1 MINILKMDRRNKKKI
16 LIEFIIA
23 IFILSLNFILAYKLG
38 QESKVYYKP
47 FFDFKDEFGEEYNK
61 LFSVV
66 WEKIKNNFVDQKK
79 VDPKKAGFEAIR
91 GIVRSLDDPYS
102 DLYTPKQSKIFEE
115 DLKGSFCGVGIE
127 IGIRN
132 NLLTV
137 ISPLEGTPAA
147 RAKIKAG
154 DIISKINGEDT
165 SNISLDEA
173 VSKIRG
179 ECGTKVKLTIIR
191 EGWKEERDFEI
202 VREEIKIKAVE
213 GKLIEPDIGY
223 IKINTF
229 NINTVPE
236 FVEKFNEL
244 SKSGAQKYI
253 LDLRNN
259 PGGYLDVAIQLSEFF
274 VPRGKIILKEIWGR
288 EMKEKVV
295 RSEGPGTLKDLKTV
309 ILVNKGS
316 ASASEIFAG
325 ALRDNLGIKLIG
337 EKTFGKGSVQEV
349 YKLNSYLLK
358 LTIAYWLTPNGEKL
372 EGNGLEPDIKVVDK
386 NPEDNIDEVLN
397 KAIEILK

>member
-1 MINILKMDRRNKKKI
+1 MDIKSKKRI
-16 LIEFIIA
+16 LIEFIVA
-23 IFILSLNFILAYKLG
+23 IFILSLNFVLAYKLG
-38 QESKVYYKP
+38 KESRVYYKP
-47 FFDFKDEFGEEYNK
+47 FFDFKQEFGEEYNK
-61 LFSVV
+61 LFSEV
-66 WEKIKNNFVDQKK
+66 WKKIKENFVDKKKINPQK
-79 VDPKKAGFEAIR
+79 AAFEAIR
-91 GIVRSLDDPYS
+91 GLVRSLDDPYS
-102 DLYTPKQSKIFEE
+102 DLYTPMQSKIFEE
-115 DLKGSFCGVGIE
+115 DLKGSFCGIGIE

-154 DIISKINGEDT
+154 DVISKINGEDT
-165 SNISLDEA
+165 TNISLEEA

-191 EGWKEERDFEI
+191 EGWKEEKDFELT
-202 VREEIKIKAVE
+202 REEIKIKAVE
-213 GKLIEPDIGY
+213 SKFIEPDIGY

-229 NINTVPE
+229 NQNTIPE
-236 FVEKFNEL
+236 FVEKFNKL
-244 SKSGAQKYI
+244 SKEGANKYI

-259 PGGYLDVAIQLSEFF
+259 PGGYLDVAIQMSEFF
-274 VPRGKIILKEIWGR
+274 IPRGKIILKETGKDG
-288 EMKEKVV
+288 KEKVI
-295 RSEGPGTLKDLKTV
+295 RSEGPGTLKDIKV
-309 ILVNKGS
+309 VVLVNKGS

-337 EKTFGKGSVQEV
+337 EKTFGKGSVQQV
-349 YKLNSYLLK
+349 FKINSYLLK
-358 LTIAYWLTPNGEKL
+358 LTIAYWLTPKGAKL

-397 KAIEILK
+397 KGIEILK

>member
-1 MINILKMDRRNKKKI
+1 MDRKNKKKI
-16 LIEFIIA
+16 LIEFVIA
-23 IFILSLNFILAYKLG
+23 IFILSLNFVLAYKLG
-38 QESKVYYKP
+38 KESRAYYNPP
-47 FFDFKDEFGEEYNK
+47 FFDFKQEFGEEYNK
-61 LFSVV
+61 LFSEV
-66 WEKIKNNFVDQKK
+66 WAKIKENFVDQKR
-79 VDPKKAGFEAIR
+79 VNPEKAGFEAVR

-102 DLYTPKQSKIFEE
+102 DLYTPQESKIFEE
-115 DLKGSFCGVGIE
+115 DLKGSFCGIGIE

-137 ISPLEGTPAA
+137 ISPLENTPAA
-147 RAKIKAG
+147 KAKIKAG
-154 DIISKINGEDT
+154 DIITKINGEDT
-165 SNISLDEA
+165 SNISLEEA

-179 ECGTKVKLTIIR
+179 ECGTKVKLTITR
-191 EGWKEERDFEI
+191 EGWKEEKDFELI
-202 VREEIKIKAVE
+202 REEIKIKAVE
-213 GKLIEPDIGY
+213 GKFIEPDIGY

-229 NINTVPE
+229 NQNTIPE

-244 SKSGAQKYI
+244 SKNGANKYI

-259 PGGYLDVAIQLSEFF
+259 PGGYLDVAIQMSEFF

-288 EMKEKVV
+288 EQKEKVI
-295 RSEGPGTLKDLKTV
+295 RSEGPGTLKDLKVV

-325 ALRDNLGIKLIG
+325 ALRDNLGVKLIG

-349 YKLNSYLLK
+349 FKIDSYLLK
-358 LTIAYWLTPNGEKL
+358 LTIAYWLTPDGIKL

-386 NPEDNIDEVLN
+386 NPDDNVDEVLN
-397 KAIEILK
+397 RAIEILQQK

>member
-1 MINILKMDRRNKKKI
+1 MDRKNKKKV
-16 LIEFIIA
+16 LIEFVIA
-23 IFILSLNFILAYKLG
+23 IFILSLNFVLAYKLG
-38 QESKVYYKP
+38 KESRAYYNPP
-47 FFDFKDEFGEEYNK
+47 FFDFKQEFGEEYNK
-61 LFSVV
+61 LFSEV
-66 WEKIKNNFVDQKK
+66 WAKIKENFVDQKR
-79 VDPKKAGFEAIR
+79 VNPEKAGFEAVR

-102 DLYTPKQSKIFEE
+102 DLYTPQESKIFEE
-115 DLKGSFCGVGIE
+115 DLKGSFCGIGIE

-137 ISPLEGTPAA
+137 ISPLENTPAA
-147 RAKIKAG
+147 KAKIKAG
-154 DIISKINGEDT
+154 DIITKINGEDT
-165 SNISLDEA
+165 SNISLEEA

-191 EGWKEERDFEI
+191 EGWKEEKDFELI
-202 VREEIKIKAVE
+202 REEIKIKAVE
-213 GKLIEPDIGY
+213 GKFIEPDIGY

-229 NINTVPE
+229 NQNTIPE

-244 SKSGAQKYI
+244 SKNGANKYI

-259 PGGYLDVAIQLSEFF
+259 PGGYLDVAIQMSEFF

-288 EMKEKVV
+288 EQKEKVI
-295 RSEGPGTLKDLKTV
+295 RSEGPGTLKDLKVV

-325 ALRDNLGIKLIG
+325 ALRDNLGVKLIG

-349 YKLNSYLLK
+349 FKIDSYLLK
-358 LTIAYWLTPNGEKL
+358 LTIAYWLTPDGVKL

-386 NPEDNIDEVLN
+386 NPDDNVDEVLN
-397 KAIEILK
+397 RAIEILQQK

>member
-1 MINILKMDRRNKKKI
+1 MDRKNKKKI
-16 LIEFIIA
+16 LIEFVIA
-23 IFILSLNFILAYKLG
+23 IFILSLNFVLAYKLG
-38 QESKVYYKP
+38 KESRAYYNPP
-47 FFDFKDEFGEEYNK
+47 FFDFKQEFGEEYNK
-61 LFSVV
+61 LFSEV
-66 WEKIKNNFVDQKK
+66 WAKIKENFVDQKR
-79 VDPKKAGFEAIR
+79 VNPEKAGFEAVR

-102 DLYTPKQSKIFEE
+102 DLYTPQESKIFEE
-115 DLKGSFCGVGIE
+115 DLKGSFCGIGIE

-137 ISPLEGTPAA
+137 ISPLENTPAA
-147 RAKIKAG
+147 KAKIKAG
-154 DIISKINGEDT
+154 DIITKINGEDT
-165 SNISLDEA
+165 SNISLEEA

-191 EGWKEERDFEI
+191 EGWKEEKNFELI
-202 VREEIKIKAVE
+202 REEIKIKAVE
-213 GKLIEPDIGY
+213 GKFIEPDIGY

-229 NINTVPE
+229 NQNTIPE

-244 SKSGAQKYI
+244 SKNGANKYI

-259 PGGYLDVAIQLSEFF
+259 PGGYLDVAIQMSEFF

-288 EMKEKVV
+288 EQKEKVI
-295 RSEGPGTLKDLKTV
+295 RSEGPGTLKDLKVV

-325 ALRDNLGIKLIG
+325 ALRDNLGVKLIG

-349 YKLNSYLLK
+349 FKIDSYLLK
-358 LTIAYWLTPNGEKL
+358 LTIAYWLTPDGIKL
-372 EGNGLEPDIKVVDK
+372 EGNGLEPDIKVIDK
-386 NPEDNIDEVLN
+386 NPDDNVDEVLN
-397 KAIEILK
+397 RAIEILQQK

>member
-1 MINILKMDRRNKKKI
+1 MDIKSKKRI
-16 LIEFIIA
+16 LIELIVA
-23 IFILSLNFILAYKLG
+23 IFILSLNFVLAYKLG
-38 QESKVYYKP
+38 KESRVYYKP
-47 FFDFKDEFGEEYNK
+47 FFDFKQEFGEEYNK
-61 LFSVV
+61 LFSEV
-66 WEKIKNNFVDQKK
+66 WRKIKENFVDKKKINPQK
-79 VDPKKAGFEAIR
+79 AAFEAIR
-91 GIVRSLDDPYS
+91 GLVRSLDDPYS
-102 DLYTPKQSKIFEE
+102 DLYTPMQSKIFEE
-115 DLKGSFCGVGIE
+115 DLKGSFCGIGIE

-154 DIISKINGEDT
+154 DVISKINGEDT
-165 SNISLDEA
+165 TNISLEEA

-191 EGWKEERDFEI
+191 EGWKEEKDFELT
-202 VREEIKIKAVE
+202 REEIKIKAVE
-213 GKLIEPDIGY
+213 SKFIEPDIGY

-229 NINTVPE
+229 NQNTIPE
-236 FVEKFNEL
+236 FVEKFNKL
-244 SKSGAQKYI
+244 SKEGANKYI

-259 PGGYLDVAIQLSEFF
+259 PGGYLDVAIQMSEFF
-274 VPRGKIILKEIWGR
+274 VPRGKIILKETGKDG
-288 EMKEKVV
+288 KEKVI
-295 RSEGPGTLKDLKTV
+295 RSEGPGTLKDIKV
-309 ILVNKGS
+309 VVLVNKGS

-337 EKTFGKGSVQEV
+337 EKTFGKGSVQQV
-349 YKLNSYLLK
+349 FKINSYLLK
-358 LTIAYWLTPNGEKL
+358 LTIAYWLTPKGVKL

-397 KAIEILK
+397 KGIEILK

>member
-1 MINILKMDRRNKKKI
+1 MDRKNKKKI
-16 LIEFIIA
+16 LIEFVIA
-23 IFILSLNFILAYKLG
+23 IFILSLNFVLAYKLG
-38 QESKVYYKP
+38 KESRAYYNPP
-47 FFDFKDEFGEEYNK
+47 FFDFKQEFGEEYNK
-61 LFSVV
+61 LFSEV
-66 WEKIKNNFVDQKK
+66 WAKIKENFVDQKR
-79 VDPKKAGFEAIR
+79 VNPEKAGFEAVR

-102 DLYTPKQSKIFEE
+102 DLYTPRQSKIFEE
-115 DLKGSFCGVGIE
+115 DLKGSFCGIGIE

-137 ISPLEGTPAA
+137 ISPLENTPAA
-147 RAKIKAG
+147 KAKIKAG
-154 DIISKINGEDT
+154 DIITKINGEDT
-165 SNISLDEA
+165 SNISLEEA

-191 EGWKEERDFEI
+191 EGWKEEKDFEL

-213 GKLIEPDIGY
+213 GKFIEPDIGY

-229 NINTVPE
+229 NQNTIPE

-244 SKSGAQKYI
+244 SKNGANKYI

-259 PGGYLDVAIQLSEFF
+259 PGGYLDVAIQMSEFF

-288 EMKEKVV
+288 EQKEKVI
-295 RSEGPGTLKDLKTV
+295 RSEGPGTLKDLKVV

-325 ALRDNLGIKLIG
+325 ALRDNLGVKLIG

-349 YKLNSYLLK
+349 FKIDSYLLK
-358 LTIAYWLTPNGEKL
+358 LTIAYWLTPDGIKL

-386 NPEDNIDEVLN
+386 NPDDNVDEVLN
-397 KAIEILK
+397 RAIEILQQK

>member
-1 MINILKMDRRNKKKI
+1 MDRKNKKKI
-16 LIEFIIA
+16 LIEFVIA
-23 IFILSLNFILAYKLG
+23 IFILSLNFVLAYKLG
-38 QESKVYYKP
+38 KESRAYYNPP
-47 FFDFKDEFGEEYNK
+47 FFDFKQEFGEEYNK
-61 LFSVV
+61 LFSEV
-66 WEKIKNNFVDQKK
+66 WAKIKENFVDQKR
-79 VDPKKAGFEAIR
+79 VNPEKAGFEAVR

-102 DLYTPKQSKIFEE
+102 DLYTPRQSKIFEE
-115 DLKGSFCGVGIE
+115 DLKGSFCGIGIE

-137 ISPLEGTPAA
+137 ISPLENTPAA
-147 RAKIKAG
+147 KAKIKAG
-154 DIISKINGEDT
+154 DIITKINGEDT
-165 SNISLDEA
+165 SNISLEEA

-191 EGWKEERDFEI
+191 EGWKEEKDFEL

-213 GKLIEPDIGY
+213 GKFIEPDIGY

-229 NINTVPE
+229 NQNTIPE

-244 SKSGAQKYI
+244 SKNGANKYI

-259 PGGYLDVAIQLSEFF
+259 PGGYLDVAIQMSEFF

-288 EMKEKVV
+288 EQKEKFI
-295 RSEGPGTLKDLKTV
+295 RSEGPGTLKDLKVV

-325 ALRDNLGIKLIG
+325 ALRDNLGVKLIG

-349 YKLNSYLLK
+349 FKIDSYLLK
-358 LTIAYWLTPNGEKL
+358 LTIAYWLTPDGIKL

-386 NPEDNIDEVLN
+386 NPDDNVDEVLN
-397 KAIEILK
+397 RAIEILQQK